1 LGLGGAALAVLA
13 RFYAIR
19 RAKSPDLS
27 AARKDELKMPPELL
41 LKEPMNLPQEAVM
54 AEET

>member
-1 LGLGGAALAVLA
+1 LGLGGATLAVLA

-19 RAKSPDLS
+19 RAKPADVSDAS
-27 AARKDELKMPPELL
+27 KDELKMPPELL